1 MNNSATT
8 RRISKI
14 ALEYNGNDK
23 GTAKMLNTNN
33 LLGRSPEEHFLEMKA
48 VAKRNSN
55 VKKWALT
62 GYVSP
67 PKETGDRLSD
77 AELAKITILA
87 LAKVGVSENNQY
99 RLDVHNST
107 KQKHIHF
114 VVNRI
119 DTFGKCTVKSHN
131 IGENF
136 GKAVREI
143 CKDLGIKTDI
153 ETGIEKRNEMYEN
166 LVSSITNSKN
176 FDELVSEMSNRGY
189 LVSLSSNVKVGI
201 SGMRIALKTDIN
213 EETSLQ
219 YKAGYKLSE
228 ITNKLKISEFKQI
241 FEEKTKPSEQ
251 LIISND
257 SEFFKQNKPKEDLRN
272 NGIGID
278 NNNKFK
284 R

>member
-23 GTAKMLNTNN
+23 GTAKMLGTNN
-33 LLGRSPEEHFLEMKA
+33 LLGSSPEEQFLEMKA

-62 GYVSP
+62 GYISP
-67 PKETGDRLSD
+67 PKETGDKLFD
-77 AELAKITILA
+77 AELAKITMLA

-166 LVSSITNSKN
+166 LVSSIGNSKN

-213 EETSLQ
+213 EETSRQ

-228 ITNKLKISEFKQI
+228 ITNKLKISEIKQI
-241 FEEKTKPSEQ
+241 FEEKTKRSEQ

-257 SEFFKQNKPKEDLRN
+257 SRFFKQNKTNEDLRN
-272 NGIGID
+272 NEIEID

>member
-33 LLGRSPEEHFLEMKA
+33 LLGNNPEEHFLEMKA

-62 GYVSP
+62 GYISP
-67 PKETGDRLSD
+67 PKETGDKLSD
-77 AELAKITILA
+77 SELAKITMLA
-87 LAKVGVSENNQY
+87 LAKVGVSKNNQY
-99 RLDVHNST
+99 RLDVHHST

-143 CKDLGIKTDI
+143 CRDLGIKTDI
-153 ETGIEKRNEMYEN
+153 ETGIEKRNDMYEN
-166 LVSSITNSKN
+166 LVSSIGNSKN
-176 FDELVSEMSNRGY
+176 FDELISEMSNRGY
-189 LVSLSSNVKVGI
+189 LVSLSSNIKVGI

-213 EETSLQ
+213 EETSRQ

-228 ITNKLKISEFKQI
+228 ITNKLKISEIKQI
-241 FEEKTKPSEQ
+241 FEDNAKRWEGLKT
-251 LIISND
+251 SND
-257 SEFFKQNKPKEDLRN
+257 SDFLKQNNQNENLRN
-272 NGIGID
+272 NEIEIE
-278 NNNKFK
+278 NNKKFK

>member
-8 RRISKI
+8 RLISKI
-14 ALEYNGNDK
+14 ALEYNGTDK
-23 GTAKMLNTNN
+23 GTAKMLGTNN
-33 LLGRSPEEHFLEMKA
+33 LLGSSPEEQFLEMKA
-48 VAKRNSN
+48 IAKRNSN

-62 GYVSP
+62 GYISP
-67 PKETGDRLSD
+67 PKETGDQLSD
-77 AELAKITILA
+77 AELAKITIQA

-143 CKDLGIKTDI
+143 CRDLGIKTDI
-153 ETGIEKRNEMYEN
+153 ETGIDKRNEMYEN
-166 LVSSITNSKN
+166 LVASIGNSKN
-176 FDELVSEMSNRGY
+176 FEELVLEMSNRGY

-201 SGMRIALKTDIN
+201 SGMRIVLKTDIN
-213 EETSLQ
+213 DETSRQ

-228 ITNKLKISEFKQI
+228 ITSKLKISEIKKI
-241 FEEKTKPSEQ
+241 FEDKTKRSEQ
-251 LIISND
+251 LKTSND
-257 SEFFKQNKPKEDLRN
+257 SEFLRQNKLNEDLRN
-272 NGIGID
+272 NEMKIE
-278 NNNKFK
+278 NNKKFK

>member
-166 LVSSITNSKN
+166 LVSSIKNSKN

-272 NGIGID
+272 NEIEIE
-278 NNNKFK
+278 NNKKFK

>member
-23 GTAKMLNTNN
+23 GTAKMLDTNN
-33 LLGRSPEEHFLEMKA
+33 LLGSSSKEHFLEMKA
-48 VAKRNSN
+48 IAKRNIN

-62 GYVSP
+62 GYISP
-67 PKETGDRLSD
+67 PKETGDKLSD
-77 AELAKITILA
+77 SELAKITMLA
-87 LAKVGVSENNQY
+87 LAKVGVSKNNQY

-119 DTFGKCTVKSHN
+119 DTFGKCTVKSHK

-143 CKDLGIKTDI
+143 CRDLGIKTDI
-153 ETGIEKRNEMYEN
+153 ETGIEKRNDMYEN
-166 LVSSITNSKN
+166 LVYSIGNSKN
-176 FDELVSEMSNRGY
+176 FEELVLEMSNRGY
-189 LVSLSSNVKVGI
+189 LVSLSSNVKIGI

-213 EETSLQ
+213 EETSRQ
-219 YKAGYKLSE
+219 YKPGYKLSE
-228 ITNKLKISEFKQI
+228 ITNKLKISEIKKI
-241 FEEKTKPSEQ
+241 FEEKTKRSER
-251 LIISND
+251 LKTSND
-257 SEFFKQNKPKEDLRN
+257 SDFLKQNSQNEDLRSNEIEIEN
-272 NGIGID
+272 NK
-278 NNNKFK
+278 KFK

>member
-23 GTAKMLNTNN
+23 GTAKMLGTNN
-33 LLGRSPEEHFLEMKA
+33 LLGSSPEEQFLEMKA

-55 VKKWALT
+55 VRKWALT
-62 GYVSP
+62 GYISP
-67 PKETGDRLSD
+67 PKETGDKLSD

-166 LVSSITNSKN
+166 LVSSIGNSKN

-213 EETSLQ
+213 EETSRQ

-228 ITNKLKISEFKQI
+228 ITNKLKISEIKQI
-241 FEEKTKPSEQ
+241 FEEKTKRSEQ

-257 SEFFKQNKPKEDLRN
+257 SGFFKQNKTKEDLRN
-272 NGIGID
+272 NGIERD

>member
-23 GTAKMLNTNN
+23 GTAKMLDTNN
-33 LLGRSPEEHFLEMKA
+33 LLGISAEEQFLEMKA
-48 VAKRNSN
+48 VAKRNTN

-62 GYVSP
+62 GYVSS

-166 LVSSITNSKN
+166 LVSSIKNSKN

>member
-8 RRISKI
+8 RLIPKI
-14 ALEYNGNDK
+14 ALEYNGTDK
-23 GTAKMLNTNN
+23 GTAKMLGTNN
-33 LLGRSPEEHFLEMKA
+33 LLGSSPEEQFLEMKA
-48 VAKRNSN
+48 IAKRNSN

-62 GYVSP
+62 GYISP
-67 PKETGDRLSD
+67 PKETGDQLSD
-77 AELAKITILA
+77 AELAKITIQA

-143 CKDLGIKTDI
+143 CRDLGIKTDI
-153 ETGIEKRNEMYEN
+153 ETGIDKRNEMYEN
-166 LVSSITNSKN
+166 LVASIGNSKN
-176 FDELVSEMSNRGY
+176 FEELVLEMSNRGY

-201 SGMRIALKTDIN
+201 SGMRIVLKTDIN
-213 EETSLQ
+213 DETSRQ

-228 ITNKLKISEFKQI
+228 ITSKLKISEIKKI
-241 FEEKTKPSEQ
+241 FEDKTKRSEQ
-251 LIISND
+251 LKTSND
-257 SEFFKQNKPKEDLRN
+257 SEFLRQNKRNEDLRN
-272 NGIGID
+272 NEMKIE
-278 NNNKFK
+278 NNKKFK

>member
-143 CKDLGIKTDI
+143 CRDLGIKTDI
-153 ETGIEKRNEMYEN
+153 ETSIEKRNDMYEN
-166 LVSSITNSKN
+166 LVSSIGNSKN
-176 FDELVSEMSNRGY
+176 FEELVLEMSNRGY
-189 LVSLSSNVKVGI
+189 WVSLSSNVKIGI
-201 SGMRIALKTDIN
+201 SGMRITLKTDVN
-213 EETSLQ
+213 EETSRQ

-228 ITNKLKISEFKQI
+228 ITNKLKISEIKKI
-241 FEEKTKPSEQ
+241 FEEKTKRSEQ
-251 LIISND
+251 LKTSND
-257 SEFFKQNKPKEDLRN
+257 SEFLRQNKRNEDLRN
-272 NGIGID
+272 NEMKIE
-278 NNNKFK
+278 NNKKFK

>member
-23 GTAKMLNTNN
+23 GTAKMLSTNN
-33 LLGRSPEEHFLEMKA
+33 LLGISPEEHFLEMKT
-48 VAKRNSN
+48 VAERNSN

-62 GYVSP
+62 GYISP
-67 PKETGDRLSD
+67 PKETGDKLSD

-153 ETGIEKRNEMYEN
+153 ETGIEKRNNMYGN
-166 LVSSITNSKN
+166 LVSSIGNSKN
-176 FDELVSEMSNRGY
+176 FEELVSEMSNRGY
-189 LVSLSSNVKVGI
+189 LVSLSSNVKIGI
-201 SGMRIALKTDIN
+201 SGMRVALKTDIN
-213 EETSLQ
+213 EETSRQ

-228 ITNKLKISEFKQI
+228 ITNKLKISEIKQI
-241 FEEKTKPSEQ
+241 FEDNAKRWERLKT
-251 LIISND
+251 SND
-257 SEFFKQNKPKEDLRN
+257 FDFLKQNSQNENLRN
-272 NGIGID
+272 NEIE
-278 NNNKFK
+278 NNKKFK

>member
-166 LVSSITNSKN
+166 LVSSIKNSKN

>member
-33 LLGRSPEEHFLEMKA
+33 LLGSNPEEQFLEMKA

-62 GYVSP
+62 GYISP
-67 PKETGDRLSD
+67 PKETGDKLSD
-77 AELAKITILA
+77 AELAKITTLA

-114 VVNRI
+114 VANRI

-131 IGENF
+131 IGEHF

-143 CKDLGIKTDI
+143 CRDLGIKTDI
-153 ETGIEKRNEMYEN
+153 ETGIEKRNDMYEN
-166 LVSSITNSKN
+166 LVSSIGNSKN
-176 FDELVSEMSNRGY
+176 FEELVSEMSNRGY

-213 EETSLQ
+213 EETSRQ

-228 ITNKLKISEFKQI
+228 ITNKLKISAIKQI
-241 FEEKTKPSEQ
+241 FEDKTKRSEKFKT
-251 LIISND
+251 SND
-257 SEFFKQNKPKEDLRN
+257 TEFIKQNNQNEDLRN
-272 NGIGID
+272 NEIEIE
-278 NNNKFK
+278 NNKKFK

>member
-8 RRISKI
+8 RLISKI
-14 ALEYNGNDK
+14 ALEYNGTDK
-23 GTAKMLNTNN
+23 GTAKMLGTNN
-33 LLGRSPEEHFLEMKA
+33 LLGSSPEEQFLEMKA
-48 VAKRNSN
+48 IAKRNSN

-62 GYVSP
+62 GYISP
-67 PKETGDRLSD
+67 PKETGDQLSD
-77 AELAKITILA
+77 AELAKITIQA

-143 CKDLGIKTDI
+143 CRDLGIKTDI
-153 ETGIEKRNEMYEN
+153 ETGIDKRNEMYEN
-166 LVSSITNSKN
+166 LVASIGNSKN
-176 FDELVSEMSNRGY
+176 FEELVLEMSNRGY

-201 SGMRIALKTDIN
+201 SGMRIVLKTDIN
-213 EETSLQ
+213 DETSRQ

-228 ITNKLKISEFKQI
+228 ITNKLKISEIKKI
-241 FEEKTKPSEQ
+241 FEDKTKRSEQ
-251 LIISND
+251 LKTSND
-257 SEFFKQNKPKEDLRN
+257 SEFLRQNKRNEDLRN
-272 NGIGID
+272 NEMKIE
-278 NNNKFK
+278 NNKKFK

>member
-166 LVSSITNSKN
+166 LVSSIKNSKN

-278 NNNKFK
+278 NNKKFK

>member
-23 GTAKMLNTNN
+23 GTAKMLDTNN
-33 LLGRSPEEHFLEMKA
+33 LLGSNPEEQFLEMKA
-48 VAKRNSN
+48 VAKRNTN

-62 GYVSP
+62 GYISP
-67 PKETGDRLSD
+67 PKEIGDKLSD
-77 AELAKITILA
+77 SELSKITMLA

-119 DTFGKCTVKSHN
+119 DTFGKCTVKSHS

-153 ETGIEKRNEMYEN
+153 ETGIEKRNDMYKD
-166 LVSSITNSKN
+166 LVSSIVNSKN
-176 FDELVSEMSNRGY
+176 FEELVLEMSNRGY
-189 LVSLSSNVKVGI
+189 FVSLSSNVKVGI

-213 EETSLQ
+213 EETLRQ

-228 ITNKLKISEFKQI
+228 ITNKLKISEIKKI
-241 FEEKTKPSEQ
+241 FEEKTKRLEQ
-251 LIISND
+251 LKTSND
-257 SEFFKQNKPKEDLRN
+257 SEFIKQNKTSEDLRN
-272 NGIGID
+272 NEIEIE
-278 NNNKFK
+278 NYKKFK

>member
-153 ETGIEKRNEMYEN
+153 ETSIEKRNDMYEN
-166 LVSSITNSKN
+166 LVSSIGNSKN
-176 FDELVSEMSNRGY
+176 FEELVLEMSNRGY
-189 LVSLSSNVKVGI
+189 WVSLSSNVKIGI
-201 SGMRIALKTDIN
+201 SGMRITLKTDVN
-213 EETSLQ
+213 EETSRQ

-228 ITNKLKISEFKQI
+228 ITNKLKISEIKKI
-241 FEEKTKPSEQ
+241 FEEKTKRSEQ
-251 LIISND
+251 LKTSND
-257 SEFFKQNKPKEDLRN
+257 SEFNRQNNQNEDLRN
-272 NGIGID
+272 NEIEIE
-278 NNNKFK
+278 NNKKFK

>member
-1 MNNSATT
+1 MNNLATT

-14 ALEYNGNDK
+14 ALEYSGNDK
-23 GTAKMLNTNN
+23 GTAKMLDTNN
-33 LLGRSPEEHFLEMKA
+33 LLGSNPEEQFLEMKA
-48 VAKRNSN
+48 VAKRNTN

-62 GYVSP
+62 GYISP
-67 PKETGDRLSD
+67 PKEIGDKLSD
-77 AELAKITILA
+77 SELSKITMLA

-119 DTFGKCTVKSHN
+119 DTFGKCTVKSHS

-153 ETGIEKRNEMYEN
+153 ETGIEKRNDMYKD
-166 LVSSITNSKN
+166 LVSSIGNSKN
-176 FDELVSEMSNRGY
+176 FEELVLEMSNRGY
-189 LVSLSSNVKVGI
+189 FVSLSSNVKVGI

-213 EETSLQ
+213 EETLRQ

-228 ITNKLKISEFKQI
+228 ITNKLKISEIKKI
-241 FEEKTKPSEQ
+241 FEEKTKRLEQ
-251 LIISND
+251 LKTSND
-257 SEFFKQNKPKEDLRN
+257 SEFIKQNKTSEDLRN
-272 NGIGID
+272 NEIEIE
-278 NNNKFK
+278 NYKKFK

>member
-77 AELAKITILA
+77 AELAKITIQA

-143 CKDLGIKTDI
+143 CRDLGIKTDI
-153 ETGIEKRNEMYEN
+153 ETGIDKRNEMYEN
-166 LVSSITNSKN
+166 LVASIGNSKN
-176 FDELVSEMSNRGY
+176 FEELVLEMSNRGY

>member
-143 CKDLGIKTDI
+143 CRDLGIKTDI
-153 ETGIEKRNEMYEN
+153 ETSIEKRNDMYEN
-166 LVSSITNSKN
+166 LVSSIGNSKN
-176 FDELVSEMSNRGY
+176 FEELVLEMSNRGY
-189 LVSLSSNVKVGI
+189 WVSLSSNVKIGI
-201 SGMRIALKTDIN
+201 SGMRITLKTDVN
-213 EETSLQ
+213 EETSRQ

-228 ITNKLKISEFKQI
+228 ITNKLKISEIQKI
-241 FEEKTKPSEQ
+241 FEEKTKRSEQ
-251 LIISND
+251 LKTSND
-257 SEFFKQNKPKEDLRN
+257 FPILIKIQ
-272 NGIGID
+272 
-278 NNNKFK
+278 KFVFLLI
-284 R
+284 

>member
-23 GTAKMLNTNN
+23 GTAKMLGTNN
-33 LLGRSPEEHFLEMKA
+33 LLGSSPEEQFLEMKA

-55 VKKWALT
+55 IKKWALT
-62 GYVSP
+62 GYISP
-67 PKETGDRLSD
+67 PKETGDKLSD
-77 AELAKITILA
+77 AELAKITMLA

-114 VVNRI
+114 VVNRV
-119 DTFGKCTVKSHN
+119 DTFGKCTIKSHN

-166 LVSSITNSKN
+166 LVSSIGNSKN

-213 EETSLQ
+213 EETSRQ

-228 ITNKLKISEFKQI
+228 ITNKLKISEIKKI
-241 FEEKTKPSEQ
+241 FEDNAKRSERLKT
-251 LIISND
+251 SNY
-257 SEFFKQNKPKEDLRN
+257 SEFNRQNNQNENLRN
-272 NGIGID
+272 NGIEIE
-278 NNNKFK
+278 NNKKFK

>member
-1 MNNSATT
+1 MNNLATT

-14 ALEYNGNDK
+14 ALEYSGNDK
-23 GTAKMLNTNN
+23 GTAKMLDTNN
-33 LLGRSPEEHFLEMKA
+33 LLGSNPEEQFLEMKA
-48 VAKRNSN
+48 VAKRNTN

-62 GYVSP
+62 GYISP
-67 PKETGDRLSD
+67 PKEIGDKLSD
-77 AELAKITILA
+77 SELSKITMLA

-119 DTFGKCTVKSHN
+119 DTFGKCTVKSHS

-153 ETGIEKRNEMYEN
+153 ETGIEKRNDMYKD
-166 LVSSITNSKN
+166 LVSSIGNSKN
-176 FDELVSEMSNRGY
+176 FEELVLEMSNRGY
-189 LVSLSSNVKVGI
+189 FVSLSRNVKVGI

-213 EETSLQ
+213 EETLRQ

-228 ITNKLKISEFKQI
+228 ITNKLKISEIKKI
-241 FEEKTKPSEQ
+241 FEEKTKRLEQ
-251 LIISND
+251 LKTSND
-257 SEFFKQNKPKEDLRN
+257 SEFIKQNKTSEDLRN
-272 NGIGID
+272 NEIEIE
-278 NNNKFK
+278 NYKKFK

>member
-8 RRISKI
+8 RLISKI
-14 ALEYNGNDK
+14 ALEYNGTDK
-23 GTAKMLNTNN
+23 GTAKMLGTNN
-33 LLGRSPEEHFLEMKA
+33 LLGSSPEEQFLEMKA
-48 VAKRNSN
+48 IAKRNSN

-62 GYVSP
+62 GYISP
-67 PKETGDRLSD
+67 PKETGDQLSD
-77 AELAKITILA
+77 AELAKITIQA

-143 CKDLGIKTDI
+143 CRDLGIKTDI
-153 ETGIEKRNEMYEN
+153 ETGIDKRNEMYEN
-166 LVSSITNSKN
+166 LVASIGNSKN
-176 FDELVSEMSNRGY
+176 FEELVLEMSNRGY

-201 SGMRIALKTDIN
+201 SGMRIVLKTDIN
-213 EETSLQ
+213 DETSRQ

-228 ITNKLKISEFKQI
+228 ITSKLKISEIKKI
-241 FEEKTKPSEQ
+241 FEDKTKRSEQ
-251 LIISND
+251 LKTSND
-257 SEFFKQNKPKEDLRN
+257 SEFLRQNKRNEDLRN
-272 NGIGID
+272 NEMKIE
-278 NNNKFK
+278 NNKKLK